1 VVAEPNGDVWFGG
14 AANNKKKG
22 TTPLAAEWNGT
33 SWSVKDLPVSATSAD
48 WQLAAMTPDGTG
60 GIWAVALVASSGA
73 TRIWHLRGATWSQVS
88 AAFGKHKW
96 ALDAL
101 AVVPGTHSVWAV
113 GAELISNSRA
123 DGLIAVDGPLPR

>member
-1 VVAEPNGDVWFGG
+1 
-14 AANNKKKG
+14 
-22 TTPLAAEWNGT
+22 
-33 SWSVKDLPVSATSAD
+33 VSATSAD